1 MDLTNN
7 VFLVQQ
13 LKKGDEKAYLH
24 LLKTYHRRLYAYALS
39 LVCDQAMAQ
48 DMVQNVFLKTWDFR
62 QRLDETYSI
71 QSFLFKSIYNESINY
86 NQKNKAMM
94 LLQRKY
100 VESLGEVME
109 QTTEESFEK
118 MVAIVDREI
127 GYLPEKCKQ
136 VFILS
141 KKEGL
146 TNQEIAEHL
155 CVSVKTV
162 EAQITKAFSVLREKL
177 GEKYKAVFM
186 FFHFFYENQNST
198 EFDME

>member
-1 MDLTNN
+1 MDLTDN

-39 LVCDQAMAQ
+39 LINDHAMAQ

-62 QRLDETYSI
+62 HRLDERHSI
-71 QSFLFKSIYNESINY
+71 QSFLFKSVYNESINY
-86 NQKNKAMM
+86 NQKNKAML

-100 VESLGEVME
+100 IESLGEIME
-109 QTTEESFEK
+109 ETSEDSFEK
-118 MVAIVDREI
+118 MVAIVDKEI
-127 GYLPEKCKQ
+127 SYLPEKCKQ

-155 CVSVKTV
+155 CVSVKAV

-186 FFHFFYENQNST
+186 FFHFFYSNQRST
-198 EFDME
+198 EME

>member
-1 MDLTNN
+1 MDLTDN

-39 LVCDQAMAQ
+39 LINDHDMAQ

-62 QRLDETYSI
+62 HRLDERYSI
-71 QSFLFKSIYNESINY
+71 QSFLFKSVYNESINY

-94 LLQRKY
+94 LLQQKY
-100 VESLGEVME
+100 IESLGEVME
-109 QTTEESFEK
+109 QTSEDSFEK
-118 MVAIVDREI
+118 MVAMVDKEI
-127 GYLPEKCKQ
+127 SYLPEKCKQ

-155 CVSVKTV
+155 CVSVKAV
-162 EAQITKAFSVLREKL
+162 EAQITKAFTVLRKKL
-177 GEKYKAVFM
+177 GEKYKAVYM
-186 FFHFFYENQNST
+186 FFHLLYINKNSL
-198 EFDME
+198 

>member
-1 MDLTNN
+1 MDLTDN

-39 LVCDQAMAQ
+39 LVNDHAMAQ

-62 QRLDETYSI
+62 HRLDGTHSI
-71 QSFLFKSIYNESINY
+71 QSFLFKSVYNESINY

-100 VESLGEVME
+100 IESLGEVME
-109 QTTEESFEK
+109 QTSEDSFEK
-118 MVAIVDREI
+118 MVAMVDKEI
-127 GYLPEKCKQ
+127 SYLPEKCQQ

-155 CVSVKTV
+155 CVSVKAV
-162 EAQITKAFSVLREKL
+162 EAQITKAFTVLRKKL
-177 GEKYKAVFM
+177 GEKYKAVYM
-186 FFHFFYENQNST
+186 FFHLLYINKNSL
-198 EFDME
+198 